1 VRGAAADISGIER
14 GFALIEIVVAF
25 AVAAIMLVAL
35 YSLLSRGASAGAAA
49 EAYGTAAEIAESS
62 LDALVP
68 DPALDAGETRE
79 QLAGGFERRI
89 VVRPRPDLLPD
100 ESRLLVTAEPQGAV
114 SRPAIFPY
122 EIEVDISWRGGEGTR
137 SLRLTTIRLGP
148 PP

>member
-1 VRGAAADISGIER
+1 VER
-14 GFALIEIVVAF
+14 GFALIEIIVAF
-25 AVAAIMLVAL
+25 AVATIMLVAL

-68 DPALDAGETRE
+68 DPALDAGEARE
-79 QLAGGFERRI
+79 QLAGGFERRV
-89 VVRPRPDLLPD
+89 VVRPRPDLLPN
-100 ESRLLVTAEPQGAV
+100 ESGPLVAAEPQGAM
-114 SRPAIFPY
+114 SQPAIFPY
-122 EIEVDISWRGGEGTR
+122 EIEVDVSWRSGGATR